1 MINVTP
7 EMSMCGRLMI
17 DRDAGRQI

>member
-7 EMSMCGRLMI
+7 EMSMCGRLMT